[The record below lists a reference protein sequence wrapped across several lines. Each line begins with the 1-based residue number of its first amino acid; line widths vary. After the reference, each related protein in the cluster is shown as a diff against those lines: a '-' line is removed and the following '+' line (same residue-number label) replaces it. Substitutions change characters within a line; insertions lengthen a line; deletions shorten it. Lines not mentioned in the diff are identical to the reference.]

1 MTTNANKTSKKR
13 TPTERQQNKQRVA
26 EDKARAARWASRRR
40 SQRNQELPIAATALE
55 VPVPVVLSLE
65 NSVLQ
70 DLLAKKEE
78 FLQKFKEPDT
88 AIAVI
93 DKAYAH

>member
-1 MTTNANKTSKKR
+1 MTTNA
-13 TPTERQQNKQRVA
+13 TPTERQLKKERVE

-40 SQRNQELPIAATALE
+40 SQRNQEIPVATPAVE
-55 VPVPVVLSLE
+55 VSAVPPE

-70 DLLAKKEE
+70 DLLNRRAVLVQELKD
-78 FLQKFKEPDT
+78 LDT

-93 DKAYAH
+93 HRTYAS

>member
-1 MTTNANKTSKKR
+1 MTTNA
-13 TPTERQQNKQRVA
+13 TPTERQLKKERVE

-40 SQRNQELPIAATALE
+40 SQRNQEIPVATPAVE
-55 VPVPVVLSLE
+55 VSAVPPE

-70 DLLAKKEE
+70 DLLNRRAVLVQELKD
-78 FLQKFKEPDT
+78 LDT

-93 DKAYAH
+93 HRTYAC